1 MGFIKIKKQTW
12 SCLFFHLGS
21 FPGLGVVGNKF
32 GTKHGLLCLHSAST
46 CTECTRASSPGSSR
60 SEPHRNDWAPEGCP
74 VSHVPLRPLFPL
86 ILPIFPPVLPILS
99 LSLCFTFFL
108 TVLSCHSS
116 PLTKWSHCLMPPCFI
131 PGAELG
137 LLVAVVTADVDRS
150 PESLLNQTQ
159 APAPLDWRGLH
170 HLERRDPEPWGALSL
185 GTLLICCEQGI
196 MDIPQGQGE
205 KCWRVWWCLPE
216 TEACKL
222 IHSEGEQCWDTF
234 SLGISVFSFPPALE
248 QTVPLVTAGAGKG
261 AGWAGAIVCF
271 YHKPWKVSLA
281 VSLERDARK

>member
-1 MGFIKIKKQTW
+1 MSALSIHLYWMHKSFFSW
-12 SCLFFHLGS
+12 LFQKWTPQKCVSSWRMPCIPCASQATVPFNSAHL
-21 FPGLGVVGNKF
+21 PP
-32 GTKHGLLCLHSAST
+32 C
-46 CTECTRASSPGSSR
+46 SP
-60 SEPHRNDWAPEGCP
+60 HL
-74 VSHVPLRPLFPL
+74 VPFSV
-86 ILPIFPPVLPILS
+86 FY
-99 LSLCFTFFL
+99 FFFL

-248 QTVPLVTAGAGKG
+248 QTVPLVTAGAGKVLVG
-261 AGWAGAIVCF
+261 
-271 YHKPWKVSLA
+271 
-281 VSLERDARK
+281 LEP